1 MQIELNYP
9 EAVPIELDPAKTM
22 LLIVDMENEDAH
34 PSGKRYMG
42 EAVVEIIPKLV
53 ALRRRVREAGGVVVH
68 TQSVRKPDALE
79 FTLFKNVV
87 RKVEGTWGA
96 EFIDQLKPAA
106 GEPIVVKYTHDCF
119 YRTDMEAL
127 LERLHFRPG
136 EGRVIVTGIA
146 ALGCVSVRR
155 NGLQHPRFL
164 CLRACRHHDTT
175 RSERKTSG
183 IFAIHELRLSLQR
196 DRHALRFDRI
206 SYLSF
211 LSGPLLRVRFYFAY
225 RYSACRRR
233 RPSVN

>member
-9 EAVPIELDPAKTM
+9 EPAPVKLDPAKTM

-42 EAVVEIIPKLV
+42 EAVEEIIPKLV
-53 ALRRRVREAGGVVVH
+53 ALRRRVRAAGGTVVH

-96 EFIDQLKPAA
+96 EFIDQLKPATD
-106 GEPIVVKYTHDCF
+106 EPVVVKYTHDCF

-136 EGRVIVTGIA
+136 EGRIIVTGIA
-146 ALGCVSVRR
+146 ARGCVQCAVMGFSIRDFHVYV
-155 NGLQHPRFL
+155 PI
-164 CLRACRHHDTT
+164 DTT
-175 RSERKTSG
+175 T
-183 IFAIHELRLSLQR
+183 QR
-196 DRHALRFDRI
+196 DQKEKLQAF
-206 SYLSF
+206 SQFMSF
-211 LSGPLLRVRFYFAY
+211 GY
-225 RYSACRRR
+225 RYNVTVTRSDLIEFQ
-233 RPSVN
+233 V

>member
-9 EAVPIELDPAKTM
+9 EPVAVKLDAAKTM

-42 EAVVEIIPKLV
+42 EAVEEIIPKIV
-53 ALRRRVREAGGVVVH
+53 ALRRRVSAAGGMVVH

-96 EFIDQLKPAA
+96 RIRRSAETCSRRAGRGQIHPRLLLPDRYGGAA
-106 GEPIVVKYTHDCF
+106 RALASPFRRRAH
-119 YRTDMEAL
+119 YRDGNRCAWLRSM
-127 LERLHFRPG
+127 
-136 EGRVIVTGIA
+136 
-146 ALGCVSVRR
+146 RR

-175 RSERKTSG
+175 GSERKTSG
-183 IFAIHELRLSLQR
+183 IFPIHELRLSLQR
-196 DRHALRFDRI
+196 DRNALRFDRI
-206 SYLSF
+206 LDSSF
-211 LSGPLLRVRFYFAY
+211 VSGPLLRARF
-225 RYSACRRR
+225 
-233 RPSVN
+233 

>member
-1 MQIELNYP
+1 MQIELDYP
-9 EAVPIELDPAKTM
+9 KPIPVTLDAAKTI

-42 EAVVEIIPKLV
+42 EAVEEIIPKLV
-53 ALRRRVREAGGVVVH
+53 ALRQRVREAGGMVVH

-146 ALGCVSVRR
+146 ARGCVQCAVMGFSIRDFYVYV
-155 NGLQHPRFL
+155 PV
-164 CLRACRHHDTT
+164 DTT
-175 RSERKTSG
+175 T
-183 IFAIHELRLSLQR
+183 QR
-196 DRHALRFDRI
+196 DQKEKLQAF
-206 SYLSF
+206 SQFMSF
-211 LSGPLLRVRFYFAY
+211 GY
-225 RYSACRRR
+225 RYNVTVTRSDLIEF
-233 RPSVN
+233 

>member
-1 MQIELNYP
+1 MQIELDYP
-9 EAVPIELDPAKTM
+9 KPVPVTLDAAKTI

-42 EAVVEIIPKLV
+42 QAVEEIIPKLV
-53 ALRRRVREAGGVVVH
+53 ALRQRVREAGGMVVH

-106 GEPIVVKYTHDCF
+106 DEPVVVKYTHDCF

-146 ALGCVSVRR
+146 ARGCVQCAVIGFSIRDFYVYV
-155 NGLQHPRFL
+155 PV
-164 CLRACRHHDTT
+164 DTT
-175 RSERKTSG
+175 T
-183 IFAIHELRLSLQR
+183 QR
-196 DRHALRFDRI
+196 DQKEKLQAF
-206 SYLSF
+206 SQFMSF
-211 LSGPLLRVRFYFAY
+211 GY
-225 RYSACRRR
+225 RYNVTVTRSDLIEF
-233 RPSVN
+233 

>member
-1 MQIELNYP
+1 MQIELDYP
-9 EAVPIELDPAKTM
+9 KPVPVTLDAAKTI

-42 EAVVEIIPKLV
+42 EAVEEIIPKLI
-53 ALRRRVREAGGVVVH
+53 ALRQRVREAGGMVVH

-96 EFIDQLKPAA
+96 EFVDQLKPAA
-106 GEPIVVKYTHDCF
+106 GEPVVVKYTHDCF

-146 ALGCVSVRR
+146 ARGCVQCAVMGFSIRDFYVYV
-155 NGLQHPRFL
+155 PV
-164 CLRACRHHDTT
+164 DTT
-175 RSERKTSG
+175 T
-183 IFAIHELRLSLQR
+183 QR
-196 DRHALRFDRI
+196 DQKEKLQAF
-206 SYLSF
+206 SQFMSF
-211 LSGPLLRVRFYFAY
+211 GY
-225 RYSACRRR
+225 RYNVTVTRSDLIEF
-233 RPSVN
+233 

>member
-9 EAVPIELDPAKTM
+9 EPVPVKLDPAKTM

-42 EAVVEIIPKLV
+42 EAVEEIIPKLV
-53 ALRRRVREAGGVVVH
+53 ALRQHVRAAGGTVVH

-106 GEPIVVKYTHDCF
+106 DESVVVKYTHDCF

-127 LERLHFRPG
+127 LERLRLRSG
-136 EGRVIVTGIA
+136 EGRIIVTGIA
-146 ALGCVSVRR
+146 ARGCVQCAVMGFSIRDFYVYV
-155 NGLQHPRFL
+155 PV
-164 CLRACRHHDTT
+164 DTT
-175 RSERKTSG
+175 T
-183 IFAIHELRLSLQR
+183 QR
-196 DRHALRFDRI
+196 DQKEKLQAF
-206 SYLSF
+206 SQFMSF
-211 LSGPLLRVRFYFAY
+211 GY
-225 RYSACRRR
+225 RYNVTVTRSDLIEF
-233 RPSVN
+233 